1 MCLMSSKVTTH
12 ISKAIDRN
20 KIVCSLSV
28 GEHLKRIQGLDY
40 FKNAYDY
47 EVNGEYPYLY
57 LIRIKYR
64 TGSTLASGNY
74 TYTTVSKASIYC
86 GHVVLIKEDGRRVEA
101 YQKGDSC

>member
-1 MCLMSSKVTTH
+1 MSSKVTTH

-64 TGSTLASGNY
+64 TGWETPVNR
-74 TYTTVSKASIYC
+74 
-86 GHVVLIKEDGRRVEA
+86 VLTKNHKSLLRIKE
-101 YQKGDSC
+101 C